1 MLLVTNATMASMNG
15 TLFVMDQRSLLV
27 QTLMLCG
34 LNRCTTRAREQFIQA
49 HVLLIADTVRA

>member
-1 MLLVTNATMASMNG
+1 MASMNG